1 MVRRLDVSED
11 DLFVNLSNGDP
22 LGLAA
27 AATDRD
33 DTVLKWWRTREEMRG
48 VERESLC
55 LQAEVTRHALT
66 TQLKLSSLN
75 ASPVDP
81 DDPSEAR
88 AAESARRAAQ
98 VAQSLADWVTG
109 HPT

>member
-1 MVRRLDVSED
+1 VRQLDGSED
-11 DLFVNLSNGDP
+11 ALLANFDKGDP
-22 LGLAA
+22 EGLAA
-27 AATDRD
+27 AATARD
-33 DTVLKWWRTREEMRG
+33 HTVLNWWRTREELRG

-109 HPT
+109 HHT